1 VTGGALKM
9 QGLKKVQCHLRAEV
23 LCTILVVKYI
33 KNTCLFLVCF
43 LQFYHPF
50 VHRHLTVFQSKVIP
64 CLLRLRNSHN
74 SAVAESAREALA
86 LVGYV
91 DAVSG
96 RGVRVLCLDGGGTKY
111 VPMSNFIDFIVDL
124 LTQ

>member
-1 VTGGALKM
+1 MAFATPPYYL
-9 QGLKKVQCHLRAEV
+9 LHW
-23 LCTILVVKYI
+23 
-33 KNTCLFLVCF
+33 
-43 LQFYHPF
+43 
-50 VHRHLTVFQSKVIP
+50 HLTVFQSKVIP

-96 RGVRVLCLDGGGTKY
+96 RGVRVLSLDGGGTKY
-111 VPMSNFIDFIVDL
+111 VPISNLIDFIDQF
-124 LTQ
+124 TDTIHSAAW